1 MILSYSSRK
10 RASYDLVAPSWVTVT
25 AALAWPGAVDSKT
38 AEPVPEAS
46 AVTVTRCAVLQLD
59 GVKVRVAPEDTDRP
73 ELPLA
78 RAVVTVT
85 FSLGCLDS
93 FTSNVPDSPCFTP
106 SWDGLAT
113 TAGPEA
119 TVMPTGVEE
128 AEAPRLSYALATSEW
143 APTARPPTDSVNGAE
158 VSVPSSSVSS

>member
-1 MILSYSSRK
+1 M
-10 RASYDLVAPSWVTVT
+10 VAPSWVTVT

-38 AEPVPEAS
+38 AEPVPEES
-46 AVTVTRCAVLQLD
+46 AATVTRCAVLQLD
-59 GVKVRVAPEDTDRP
+59 GVKVRVAPEDTDSP
-73 ELPLA
+73 VLPLA

-85 FSLGCLDS
+85 FAFGCLES
-93 FTSNVPDSPCFTP
+93 FTSKAPDSPWRTP

-113 TAGPEA
+113 TAGPAA

-128 AEAPRLSYALATSEW
+128 AEAPRLSYAFATSEC

-158 VSVPSSSVSS
+158 VSVPSSSASS